1 MLCVHIIVLCARYT
15 IVRHFRGRQ
24 IRSHVAT
31 AATVATRIEKVA
43 GSFVATPSVAV
54 SAVPLAVTADNHTII
69 GRDGQ

>member
-1 MLCVHIIVLCARYT
+1 MLCVHSIVLCTRYT

-31 AATVATRIEKVA
+31 TAIVATKTRLL
-43 GSFVATPSVAV
+43 AV